1 MDHSLELSQLVSQGK
16 IVKSL
21 AKIAIF
27 SSATS
32 IVVLIYGFIIPDP
45 VIFVSIVLIP
55 VLIIMAN
62 NTIDKVYQRKTEYL
76 LNDLQSAEF
85 DEKITDNHR
94 ITDKLSNYSNSEYL
108 RIRGGDEKGPAF
120 GKDNRNFSTHAKR
133 IDAMANRDYDGITA
147 TSTDAEKMI
156 RVADDFQSEKSAQ
169 QWKKSES
176 TDTDLIESGVKNLG
190 DLVKSGWFDKNQ
202 DEGAVKRLYEN
213 TEGNQI

>member
-16 IVKSL
+16 IVKNL

-76 LNDLQSAEF
+76 LNDLHSAEF

-176 TDTDLIESGVKNLG
+176 TDTDLIEAGVKNLG

>member
-76 LNDLQSAEF
+76 LNDLHSAEF

-156 RVADDFQSEKSAQ
+156 RVADDFQSEKRF
-169 QWKKSES
+169 
-176 TDTDLIESGVKNLG
+176 V
-190 DLVKSGWFDKNQ
+190 
-202 DEGAVKRLYEN
+202 YCM
-213 TEGNQI
+213 

>member
-85 DEKITDNHR
+85 DEKITDNRR

-169 QWKKSES
+169 QWKKSAS
-176 TDTDLIESGVKNLG
+176 TDTDLIEAGVKNLG

>member
-1 MDHSLELSQLVSQGK
+1 MDHNLELSQLVSQGK

-76 LNDLQSAEF
+76 LNDLHSAEF

-176 TDTDLIESGVKNLG
+176 TDTDLIEAGVKNLG

>member
-1 MDHSLELSQLVSQGK
+1 MDHNLELSQLVSQGK
-16 IVKSL
+16 IVKGL
-21 AKIAIF
+21 ANIAIF

-76 LNDLQSAEF
+76 LNDLHSAEF

-108 RIRGGDEKGPAF
+108 RIRGSDEKGPAF

-176 TDTDLIESGVKNLG
+176 TDTDLIEAGVKNLG

>member
-16 IVKSL
+16 IVKNL

-76 LNDLQSAEF
+76 LNDLHSAEF

-147 TSTDAEKMI
+147 TSTEAEKMI

-176 TDTDLIESGVKNLG
+176 TDTDLIEAGVKNLG

>member
-45 VIFVSIVLIP
+45 IIFVSIVLIP

-133 IDAMANRDYDGITA
+133 IDAMANRDYDGIPA

-176 TDTDLIESGVKNLG
+176 TDTDLIEAGVQNLG

>member
-62 NTIDKVYQRKTEYL
+62 NAIDKVYQRKTEYL
-76 LNDLQSAEF
+76 LNDLHSAEF

-176 TDTDLIESGVKNLG
+176 TDTDLIEAGVKNLG